1 MQVNF
6 REENIMTENQISLR
20 WFERQLSKLD
30 RRMRKAEEKGR
41 LAEVEDIRVRMRHF
55 RVAVRAIRMV
65 ETLDRKDG
73 WEG

>member
-20 WFERQLSKLD
+20 WFERQLAKLD

-41 LAEVEDIRVRMRHF
+41 IAEVEDIRVRMKAF
-55 RVAVRAIRMV
+55 RAAVRALKGADIH
-65 ETLDRKDG
+65 DG
-73 WEG
+73 K

>member
-20 WFERQLSKLD
+20 WFERQLAKLD

-41 LAEVEDIRVRMRHF
+41 IAEVEDIRVRMKAF
-55 RVAVRAIRMV
+55 RVAVRALKGADIH
-65 ETLDRKDG
+65 DG
-73 WEG
+73 K